1 MLLRV
6 SARTVRRHV
15 QPSYLVGATPR
26 YLWPEVEAQLG
37 AQAEAA
43 AGPSGTTERSKTRKH
58 ETATGE
64 ASEGVEARRIA
75 ARTHAGDPAS
85 RRGAPSTSR
94 GRRPSRRRKK
104 REQERGVLA
113 EVLTALERVA
123 TALERGSTQRD
134 PSPSGSGAHRTSA
147 EEVVEVTELDRQRA
161 LRALDRVGF
170 VIPEHAR

>member
-15 QPSYLVGATPR
+15 QPSYLFGATPR

-37 AQAEAA
+37 AEAA

-58 ETATGE
+58 GAKGE
-64 ASEGVEARRIA
+64 ASNGVEARRIA
-75 ARTHAGDPAS
+75 ARTHEGEPA
-85 RRGAPSTSR
+85 RWLPGAPSTSR
-94 GRRPSRRRKK
+94 GRRPSHRRKK

-134 PSPSGSGAHRTSA
+134 PSPSGSGALRTSA